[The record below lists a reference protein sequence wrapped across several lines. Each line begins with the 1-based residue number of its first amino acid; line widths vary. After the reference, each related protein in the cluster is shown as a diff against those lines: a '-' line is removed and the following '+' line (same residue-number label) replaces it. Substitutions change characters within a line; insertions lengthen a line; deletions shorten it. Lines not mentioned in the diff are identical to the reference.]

1 MYEIAKSRNGFCLS
15 KRYFGVHVKL
25 RWECGKCNHKWWA
38 TPHNIKN
45 GHWCK
50 ICGIQNMIKN
60 RHLNSIKKDLYL

>member
-1 MYEIAKSRNGFCLS
+1 MFHSYCL
-15 KRYFGVHVKL
+15 
-25 RWECGKCNHKWWA
+25 NHIGSIPNLEWWA

-60 RHLNSIKKDLYL
+60 RHLNSLKED